1 MGFLSRLMLFML
13 VNALIVFTI
22 SILLWRRD

>member
-22 SILLWRRD
+22 SILLWRRH